1 MGGVGGLNKI
11 LYVRFITVQ
20 NARSEYNTERKCV
33 SCCFPCISARTEQ
46 PEIQLLPSESLCTL
60 LHSTSKALQDSER
73 KTLRHPMHLWGE
85 HSVLWFIART
95 QQKQNTNQNENDRNQ
110 EPCNRKKK
118 LPQSKAVQTVIHT
131 PAAATVR
138 HNQKMIRTGERQEQ
152 FLSTPLTPSQ

>member
-1 MGGVGGLNKI
+1 MNIIPNGNVYRVAFPASVHAPNSLK
-11 LYVRFITVQ
+11 Y
-20 NARSEYNTERKCV
+20 
-33 SCCFPCISARTEQ
+33 SCCLQ
-46 PEIQLLPSESLCTL
+46 PESLCTL

-110 EPCNRKKK
+110 EPCSRKKK

-138 HNQKMIRTGERQEQ
+138 HNQKSYEQESAKNN
-152 FLSTPLTPSQ
+152 FYLPPSLRRNKFPHVCLARSPSGMR

>member
-1 MGGVGGLNKI
+1 MNIIPNGNVYRVAFPASVHAPNSLK
-11 LYVRFITVQ
+11 Y
-20 NARSEYNTERKCV
+20 
-33 SCCFPCISARTEQ
+33 SCCL
-46 PEIQLLPSESLCTL
+46 QLESLCTL

-85 HSVLWFIART
+85 HIIART

-110 EPCNRKKK
+110 EPCSRNFF

-138 HNQKMIRTGERQEQ
+138 RNQKMIRTGERQEQ
-152 FLSTPLTPSQ
+152 FLSTPLTPSQQIPSCLPGAFA